1 MVLRNFAQSIVM
13 KYILIAALG
22 MFLIAS
28 DMPAYKILAANGKS
42 ASFSDVV
49 KAAKDADVVLFGELH
64 NNPIAHWLQLEL
76 TKALYE
82 KKKDKLVL
90 AAEMFEADNQ
100 LLIDEYLSEA
110 VSERSFEREARL
122 WPNYRTDYKPLMVFA
137 KENGLRFI
145 ASNIPRRYASKVA
158 GEGIASLN
166 TLSASAKAYIAPLPV
181 EVDSTLPGYHALL
194 SMGMGPHGSG
204 ENFMSA
210 QAIKDATMAHF
221 ILKDLDKKETVIHY
235 NGAYHSNN
243 FEGINWYLKKQN
255 PKLKI
260 VTISC
265 VESSTVGALDEE
277 SSNLANFI
285 ISIDE
290 DITKTH

>member
-1 MVLRNFAQSIVM
+1 M
-13 KYILIAALG
+13 KYVLVGL
-22 MFLIAS
+22 LSLLLLSS
-28 DMPAYKILAANGKS
+28 DMPAYTIVGTGGTSVSFAELVKE
-42 ASFSDVV
+42 AS
-49 KAAKDADVVLFGELH
+49 KADVVLFGELH

-76 TKALYE
+76 TRALHN
-82 KKKDKLVL
+82 KKKDQLVL
-90 AAEMFEADNQ
+90 GAEMFEADNQ
-100 LLIDEYLSEA
+100 LLIDEYLSGT

-122 WPNYRTDYKPLMVFA
+122 WPNYRTDYKPLMTLA
-137 KENGLRFI
+137 KEQGLRFV

-158 GEGIASLN
+158 AEGLASLN
-166 TLSASAKAYIAPLPV
+166 GLSKEAKSYIAPLPV
-181 EVDSTLPGYHALL
+181 DVDSTLPGYNALL

-221 ILKDLDKKETVIHY
+221 ILKNLEKKETLIHY

-243 FEGINWYLKKQN
+243 FEGISWYLTKQN
-255 PKLKI
+255 PKIKI

-265 VESSTVGALDEE
+265 VESTEVGVLDKE
-277 SSNLANFI
+277 SAVLANFI

>member
-1 MVLRNFAQSIVM
+1 M
-13 KYILIAALG
+13 KYAFIG
-22 MFLIAS
+22 FLSLFLLSS
-28 DMPAYKILAANGKS
+28 DMPAYTILGEKGDS
-42 ASFSDVV
+42 VSFTELVKEASG
-49 KAAKDADVVLFGELH
+49 ADVVLFGELH
-64 NNPIAHWLQLEL
+64 DNPIAHWLQLEL
-76 TKALYE
+76 TRALYE

-90 AAEMFEADNQ
+90 GAEMFESDNQ
-100 LLIDEYLSEA
+100 LLIDEYLAGE

-122 WPNYRTDYKPLMVFA
+122 WSNYRTDYKPLMTLA
-137 KENGLRFI
+137 KEKGLRFV

-158 GEGIASLN
+158 TEGLSSLEKLGAAS
-166 TLSASAKAYIAPLPV
+166 KAYIAPLPV

-204 ENFMSA
+204 ENFMCA

-221 ILKDLDKKETVIHY
+221 ILENLGKKQTLIHY

-243 FEGINWYLKKQN
+243 FEGINWYLKQKK
-255 PKLKI
+255 PSIKI

-265 VESSTVGALDEE
+265 VESAEVGVLDDE
-277 SSNLANFI
+277 SAALANFI

>member
-1 MVLRNFAQSIVM
+1 M
-13 KYILIAALG
+13 AALG
-22 MFLIAS
+22 MFLISS
-28 DMPAYKILAANGKS
+28 DMPAYKILTPEGKS
-42 ASFSDVV
+42 ASFKDIVN
-49 KAAKDADVVLFGELH
+49 AAKDADVVLFGELH

-76 TKALYE
+76 TKALYQ

-90 AAEMFEADNQ
+90 GAEMFEADNQ
-100 LLIDEYLSEA
+100 LLIDEYLSET

-122 WPNYRTDYKPLMVFA
+122 WPNYRTDYKPLMSFA

-158 GEGIASLN
+158 GEGIASLS
-166 TLSASAKAYIAPLPV
+166 TLGASAKAYIAPLPI
-181 EVDSTLPGYHALL
+181 EIDSMLPGYNALL

-204 ENFMSA
+204 VNFMSA
-210 QAIKDATMAHF
+210 QAIKDATMAYF
-221 ILKDLDKKETVIHY
+221 ILKDLGKKETVIHY

-265 VESSTVGALDEE
+265 VESETVGALDEE